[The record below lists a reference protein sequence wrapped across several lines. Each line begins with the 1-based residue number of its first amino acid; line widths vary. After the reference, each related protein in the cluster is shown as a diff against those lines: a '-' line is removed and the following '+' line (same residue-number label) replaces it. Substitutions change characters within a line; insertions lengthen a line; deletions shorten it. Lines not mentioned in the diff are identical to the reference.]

1 MRLVL
6 TATTSGTASPSAC
19 GQAMTMTVT
28 MRSTANGTSAPS
40 ASQTKSVAPPTESAI
55 QVSHCAARFATS
67 WVRERLSWAWR
78 TSAMTCAR

>member
-1 MRLVL
+1 
-6 TATTSGTASPSAC
+6 
-19 GQAMTMTVT
+19 MTMTVT

-67 WVRERLSWAWR
+67 
-78 TSAMTCAR
+78 